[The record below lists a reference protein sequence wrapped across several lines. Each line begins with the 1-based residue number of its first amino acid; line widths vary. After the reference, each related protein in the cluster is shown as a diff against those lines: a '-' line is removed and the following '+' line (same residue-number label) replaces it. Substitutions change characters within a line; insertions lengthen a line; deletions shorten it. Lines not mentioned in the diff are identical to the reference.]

1 MFRNI
6 GVLVVATIVIAMY
19 RGCKRSPLN
28 DITQSTDYQP

>member
-6 GVLVVATIVIAMY
+6 GCLVVVVIVIAIY